1 MASRLGDLE
10 RVVWC
15 AAGAVEAALG
25 GMFAGVFIST
35 GNGVEWVIA
44 AVACMAAGVMTCT
57 VECAAS
63 RNDGYRAASAHR
75 LRRARRGE

>member
-25 GMFAGVFIST
+25 GMFAGVFVST

-44 AVACMAAGVMTCT
+44 AVACMVAGLLTCV

-63 RNDGYRAASAHR
+63 RNDGYRAASAQR
-75 LRRARRGE
+75 FRRARSGE

>member
-1 MASRLGDLE
+1 MASRLCDLE

-44 AVACMAAGVMTCT
+44 AVACMVAGLFTCV

-63 RNDGYRAASAHR
+63 RNDGYREAVGRSS
-75 LRRARRGE
+75 RGSRGGE